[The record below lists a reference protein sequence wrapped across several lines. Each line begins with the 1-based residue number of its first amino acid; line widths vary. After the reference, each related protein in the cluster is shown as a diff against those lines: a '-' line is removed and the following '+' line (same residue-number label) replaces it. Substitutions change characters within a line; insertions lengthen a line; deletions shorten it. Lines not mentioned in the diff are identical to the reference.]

1 MSKNKKKKS
10 ILFFALLFAA
20 VIAGIILT
28 GLGKEGHS
36 ADIQVA
42 MKDAVMHET
51 YKIDLFGLLDVNP
64 GLISA
69 FCVTGAFLVF
79 CVIVRIFVIPKF
91 KTIPGKFQL
100 LLEQAV
106 DLFANMAKNN
116 SSHCYRFISAYIFTA
131 AAYISVSTLFELVG
145 VQVMTTLGTSISL
158 PAPLADING
167 AVCMGCLSYLV
178 ILGGGIVKNGI
189 KGIGKT
195 LKEFSLPISMS
206 FRLFG
211 AMLSGALV
219 TDLVYHAAALSY
231 GVPVIV
237 GVLFTLLH
245 ALIQA
250 YVLTTLVSTY
260 FGEVTE
266 KHSKPPK
273 EKKKKQNK
281 KDKTIAA

>member
-1 MSKNKKKKS
+1 MNKKQK
-10 ILFFALLFAA
+10 IR
-20 VIAGIILT
+20 AGIIFGVAFIILLAGSVIT
-28 GLGKEGHS
+28 GLVKNGNSEE
-36 ADIQVA
+36 IQVV
-42 MKDAVMHET
+42 MRDAVLHET
-51 YKIDLFGLLDVNP
+51 FKVNLFGLIEVNP

-69 FCVTGAFLVF
+69 FCVTIIFLVF
-79 CVIVRIFVIPKF
+79 CLIVRIFVIPKF
-91 KTIPGKFQL
+91 KKIPGKFQMF
-100 LLEQAV
+100 LEQMV
-106 DLFANMAKNN
+106 DLFSNMGKSN
-116 SSHCYRFISAYIFTA
+116 SPHAYKFVSAYIFA
-131 AAYISVSTLFELVG
+131 AGAYICISTIFELFG
-145 VQVMTTLGTSISL
+145 IQVMTTAGVSVAL
-158 PAPLADING
+158 PAPLSDING

-178 ILGGGIVKNGI
+178 IMGGGIAKNGI
-189 KGIGKT
+189 KGFGKT

-219 TDLVYHAAALSY
+219 TELVYHATVMSY

-266 KHSKPPK
+266 KTVKVPK
-273 EKKKKQNK
+273 EKKPKKQK
-281 KDKTIAA
+281 KSAQAA